1 MRVTKFLYLL
11 LFLCA
16 AYPAAAQSTYKLQPG
31 DQIEIWVAQ
40 YSDLTRSV
48 TLAPDGWI
56 SLPLAG
62 AIDAQ
67 GMTLETLQSSLVGR
81 LQPFFNDDIG
91 ISVSLIPSEQ
101 HQPSIFVAGDVE
113 APGLYLYRPG
123 MTVLHAI
130 SVAGGLYRAELGATA
145 QDRALE
151 VQTLLANSQK
161 RLTELNIMVARI
173 NAQIEGKPDFAI
185 PEGVSPTE
193 AAGFIGREQALLAM
207 QNSNIAAQQDA
218 LARMAELNEASI
230 SAINDQIE
238 SVKQRIVLGKER
250 LTAASTLVDRGV
262 MQAGQMRDIEVSIVD
277 METSLSQLRSTLA
290 GQQVT
295 MLNEQSRVAV
305 LVQEFQVGLV
315 TQLTALEQERDA
327 VVAQVKNYSETLS
340 LYEPQSDQAS
350 TLVYEIIRPGNGADI
365 DVDATERTTILP
377 GDLIRVTRT
386 TLPSE
391 PELATEQQPLEDP
404 SEPTTPADQSS

>member
-1 MRVTKFLYLL
+1 MRVIKLIYLL
-11 LFLCA
+11 VFLCA
-16 AYPAAAQSTYKLQPG
+16 AHPAAAQSTYKLQPG

-48 TLAPDGWI
+48 TIAPDGWI

-67 GMTLETLQSSLVGR
+67 GLTLETLQSSLVDR
-81 LQPFFNDDIG
+81 LQPFFNNEIG
-91 ISVSLIPSEQ
+91 ISVSLIPGEQ
-101 HQPSIFVAGDVE
+101 HEPSIFVAGDVE

-123 MTVLHAI
+123 MTVMHAI
-130 SVAGGLYRAELGATA
+130 SVAGGLYRTELGAVA
-145 QDRALE
+145 RDRSLE

-173 NAQIEGKPDFAI
+173 NAQIEGKSDFEV
-185 PEGVSPTE
+185 PEGVDPTE
-193 AAGFIGREQALLAM
+193 AAGFIGRERALLTM
-207 QNSNIAAQQDA
+207 QANNVAAQQSA
-218 LARMAELNEASI
+218 LARMAELNEVSI
-230 SAINDQIE
+230 SAINEQIE
-238 SVKQRIVLGKER
+238 GIKQRIVLGKER
-250 LTAASTLVDRGV
+250 LTATSTLVDRGV
-262 MQAGQMRDIEVSIVD
+262 MQAGQVRDIEVSIVD

-290 GQQVT
+290 AQQVS

-315 TQLTALEQERDA
+315 TQLTALEQEREA
-327 VVAQVKNYSETLS
+327 VVNQVKNYSETLA
-340 LYEPQSDQAS
+340 LYEPRNEQV
-350 TLVYEIIRPGNGADI
+350 TTIIYEITRPGNGTDI

-386 TLPSE
+386 TLTDQPQGTADRQRPEAPATSATSAAQPS
-391 PELATEQQPLEDP
+391 
-404 SEPTTPADQSS
+404 